1 MIEQCRICLITQTN
15 INSTT
20 TIHASLRTG
29 YILVLLNVNKLK
41 EKQRKSASF
50 YKKVYIKKTRTLHS
64 LGPRYNLMR
73 KVTWH

>member
-1 MIEQCRICLITQTN
+1 MIEQCPICLITQTN

-20 TIHASLRTG
+20 TIHASFRTG

-41 EKQRKSASF
+41 EKHRKSASF